1 MSKESNRIYLKC
13 SFDCY
18 VSMTEETMQKRFG
31 ANIVVLS
38 EVVGTYLAN
47 SLEGLEN
54 ISKSELTLKDGEIT
68 TKYIS
73 ARQGVNRFKKED

>member
-1 MSKESNRIYLKC
+1 MSEESRIYLKC

-18 VSMTEETMQKRFG
+18 VSMTEADMKKRFE
-31 ANIVVLS
+31 ANILLLS
-38 EVVGTYLAN
+38 QVVGGYLAN
-47 SLEGLEN
+47 SLEGLEK
-54 ISKSELTLKDGEIT
+54 ISKSEMTLKAGNIR